1 MAAEPIPWR
10 RVATAAGLTSPGDLP
25 FLLWPPLWAGWLAS
39 AGHPDPW
46 GLAALLMAV
55 VLGRSAAWS
64 GFLPEVSRVGDV
76 WRERRFLILFFGAGA
91 LCFALPL
98 GAAGWLVPATLGLA
112 AAWYQ
117 IRRRSYLSD
126 PLLALALMLPPLAA
140 WLAVGGGAARSAG
153 LLLLAVAL
161 WVVAALVTS
170 PLQRGSANLAALL
183 ESHARPGALVLR
195 FAALI
200 SLWLAG
206 RPAHLGLWFWLG
218 LASALALDVLRWFQP
233 APLRST
239 PPWLWEALWGGVI
252 FAGVVA
258 SFG

>member
-10 RVATAAGLTSPGDLP
+10 RVATAAGLTSRGDLP
-25 FLLWPPLWAGWLAS
+25 FLLWPLLWAGWLAG
-39 AGHPDPW
+39 AGEPDPW
-46 GLAALLMAV
+46 RLAALMMAV
-55 VLGRSAAWS
+55 LLGRSAAWS
-64 GFLPEVSRVGDV
+64 GFLPELSRVGDA

-98 GAAGWLVPATLGLA
+98 GAAGWLIPATLA
-112 AAWYQ
+112 VTAAWYSLRQ
-117 IRRRSYLSD
+117 RSYLSD
-126 PLLALALMLPPLAA
+126 PLLAAALMLPALAA

-161 WVVAALVTS
+161 WVVAALITS

-183 ESHARPGALVLR
+183 ESHARMGALVLR
-195 FAALI
+195 LAALF

-218 LASALALDVLRWFQP
+218 LGLALVLDLLRWSQP
-233 APLRST
+233 APVRSIA
-239 PPWLWEALWGGVI
+239 PWLWEAIWGGAI
-252 FAGVVA
+252 FVGVVA
-258 SFG
+258 SFA